1 MGDIARIMRWDDATP
16 VEALAGLMRRT
27 LAQTEGVMIVEFRSE
42 AGVVIP
48 EHHHPHQQVGYV
60 VSGLL
65 ELTLNGEPHR
75 LNPGDSYA
83 IPGDAP
89 HSAVFVQQSIVIDC
103 FSPPRE
109 DYQTG

>member
-1 MGDIARIMRWDDATP
+1 MGDKARIMRWNEATA
-16 VEALAGLMRRT
+16 VEALAGLMRRA
-27 LAQTEGVMIVEFRSE
+27 LAQTDNVMIVEFRSD

-48 EHHHPHQQVGYV
+48 EHSHPNQQVGYV
-60 VSGLL
+60 VSGML
-65 ELTLNGEPHR
+65 ELTLNGKSHR

-89 HSAVFVQQSIVIDC
+89 HSAVFVQESIIIDC

-109 DYQTG
+109 DYQTD

>member
-1 MGDIARIMRWDDATP
+1 MGESARIMRWNEATA

-27 LAQTEGVMIVEFRSE
+27 LAQTNDVMIVEFRSE

-65 ELTLNGEPHR
+65 ELTLNGDPHR

-89 HSAVFVQQSIVIDC
+89 HSAVFVEESIIIDC

-109 DYQTG
+109 DYQNE